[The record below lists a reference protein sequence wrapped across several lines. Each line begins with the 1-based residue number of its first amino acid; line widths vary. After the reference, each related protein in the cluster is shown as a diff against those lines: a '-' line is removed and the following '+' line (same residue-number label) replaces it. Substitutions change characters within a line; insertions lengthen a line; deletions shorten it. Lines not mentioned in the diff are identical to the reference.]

1 MLLMGRTLRELPMAT
16 NTLFFLLQHLGFA
29 MNLTKSVLHPVKH
42 LGFLGL
48 LKDTE
53 KMTLALSEKT

>member
-1 MLLMGRTLRELPMAT
+1 MLLMGRTLRELPMAID
-16 NTLFFLLQHLGFA
+16 TLFFLLQHLGFA
-29 MNLTKSVLHPVKH
+29 INLTKSVLHPVKH

-48 LKDTE
+48 LKDKE